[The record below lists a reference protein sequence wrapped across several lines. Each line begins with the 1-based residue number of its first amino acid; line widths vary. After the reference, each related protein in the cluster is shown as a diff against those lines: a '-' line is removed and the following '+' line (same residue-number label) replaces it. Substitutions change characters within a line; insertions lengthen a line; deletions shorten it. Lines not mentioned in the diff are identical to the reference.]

1 MPPLSTNEEV
11 AAALASLQSA
21 VTHLTQIKER
31 IETLHAERYA
41 GFATLMAH
49 FQAEGLLTDTQQVLK
64 RCPFTL
70 ATHVLN
76 EKMDAYSPQIQA
88 MQREHDR
95 AEAAMWAAS
104 AVLDQD

>member
-21 VTHLTQIKER
+21 VTHLTQVKER
-31 IETLHAERYA
+31 IETLHSERYS

-49 FQAEGLLTDTQQVLK
+49 FQAEGLLTDTQVLK
-64 RCPFTL
+64 KGPFTL

-76 EKMDAYSPQIQA
+76 QKMDAYSPQIQA

>member
-31 IETLHAERYA
+31 IETLHAERFA

-49 FQAEGLLTDTQQVLK
+49 FQAEGLLTGTQVLK
-64 RCPFTL
+64 RGPFTL
-70 ATHVLN
+70 ATHLLN

-104 AVLDQD
+104 AVLDQE